1 MPYIGKSPSAGVRQ
15 RYQYTATAGQTTFS
29 GTDLGNLTL
38 TYTDNNFVDVFQNGV
53 LLKGGGTDYTATS
66 GTSVVLATGA
76 SVSDVIEIIVY
87 DVFSVGNFF
96 NRTDSDSRYVNVS
109 GGTMT
114 GSLDLNGTELVLDA
128 DGDTSITADT
138 DDQVDIKVS
147 GSDKVTITTT
157 GLGVGTTAPPVPL
170 TSSISS
176 NGGNVLAYRS
186 SESDGDY
193 GGVEFHN
200 HPSSLTGYRKGAIY
214 FQSDGNGFGRGAMS
228 FCVDGDGDANNV
240 GIADERMRIDS
251 SGRILIAKNTTS
263 TSTDGLEIRTTG
275 SDAGRINHASPS
287 ELFYFYD
294 SSDGGQVGYIAH
306 NGSNVTY
313 STSSDYRL
321 KENIVTDWDATT
333 RWKQL
338 KPTRFSWKKESKTQA
353 DTDGF
358 LAHEVSSIVPQAIK
372 GEKDAVDADGNPE
385 YQGIDHSTLVPL
397 LTKALQESIARADA
411 LEARI
416 KKLEDG

>member
-1 MPYIGKSPSAGVRQ
+1 MPYIGNDLATQFQAFATQTITGDGSTSYTLDRAVANGKELLVYINNVKQEEGSGKSYEASG
-15 RYQYTATAGQTTFS
+15 TTITFS
-29 GTDLGNLTL
+29 EAVASGDSCYLVYMGSAQQTVTAP
-38 TYTDNNFVDVFQNGV
+38 NG
-53 LLKGGGTDYTATS
+53 S
-66 GTSVVLATGA
+66 
-76 SVSDVIEIIVY
+76 I
-87 DVFSVGNFF
+87 
-96 NRTDSDSRYVNVS
+96 VS
-109 GGTMT
+109 GQIANANLEMPNT
-114 GSLDLNGTELVLDA
+114 LDMNGKELILDA
-128 DGDTSITADT
+128 DADTSITADT
-138 DDQVDIKVS
+138 DDQVDIKVG
-147 GSDKVTITTT
+147 GSDKVTVTTT

-176 NGGNVLAYRS
+176 NGGNILAYRN

-333 RWKQL
+333 RLKQL

>member
-1 MPYIGKSPSAGVRQ
+1 MPYIGNDLATQFQAFATQTITGDGSTSYTLDRAVANGKELLVYINNVKQEEGSGKSYEASG
-15 RYQYTATAGQTTFS
+15 TTITFS
-29 GTDLGNLTL
+29 EAVASGDSCYLVYMGSAQQTVTAP
-38 TYTDNNFVDVFQNGV
+38 NG
-53 LLKGGGTDYTATS
+53 S
-66 GTSVVLATGA
+66 
-76 SVSDVIEIIVY
+76 I
-87 DVFSVGNFF
+87 
-96 NRTDSDSRYVNVS
+96 VS
-109 GGTMT
+109 GQIANANLEMPNT
-114 GSLDLNGTELVLDA
+114 LDMNGKELILDA
-128 DGDTSITADT
+128 DADTSITADT
-138 DDQVDIKVS
+138 DDQVDIKVG
-147 GSDKVTITTT
+147 GSDKVTVTTT

-176 NGGNVLAYRS
+176 NGGNILAYRN

-333 RWKQL
+333 RLKQL

-397 LTKALQESIARADA
+397 LTKALQEAISEIDTLKEKVTA
-411 LEARI
+411 LES
-416 KKLEDG
+416 K

>member
-1 MPYIGKSPSAGVRQ
+1 MFLGSAIQTVTAPSG
-15 RYQYTATAGQTTFS
+15 S
-29 GTDLGNLTL
+29 
-38 TYTDNNFVDVFQNGV
+38 
-53 LLKGGGTDYTATS
+53 
-66 GTSVVLATGA
+66 
-76 SVSDVIEIIVY
+76 I
-87 DVFSVGNFF
+87 
-96 NRTDSDSRYVNVS
+96 VS
-109 GGTMT
+109 GQIANANLEMPNT
-114 GSLDLNGTELVLDA
+114 LDMNGKELILDA
-128 DGDTSITADT
+128 DADTSITADT
-138 DDQVDIKVS
+138 DDQVDIKVG
-147 GSDKVTITTT
+147 GSDKVTVTTT

-176 NGGNVLAYRS
+176 NGGNILAYRN

-263 TSTDGLEIRTTG
+263 TSTNGLEIRTTG

-333 RWKQL
+333 RLKQL

-397 LTKALQESIARADA
+397 LTKALQEAISEIDTLKEKVTA
-411 LEARI
+411 LES
-416 KKLEDG
+416 K

>member
-1 MPYIGKSPSAGVRQ
+1 MPYIGNDLATQFQAFATQTITGDGSTSYTLDRAVANGKELLVYINNVKQEEGAGKSYEASG
-15 RYQYTATAGQTTFS
+15 TTITFS
-29 GTDLGNLTL
+29 EAVASGDSCYLVYMGSAQQTVTAP
-38 TYTDNNFVDVFQNGV
+38 NG
-53 LLKGGGTDYTATS
+53 S
-66 GTSVVLATGA
+66 
-76 SVSDVIEIIVY
+76 I
-87 DVFSVGNFF
+87 
-96 NRTDSDSRYVNVS
+96 VS
-109 GGTMT
+109 GQIANANLEMPNT
-114 GSLDLNGTELVLDA
+114 LDMNGKELILDA
-128 DGDTSITADT
+128 DADTSITADT
-138 DDQVDIKVS
+138 DDQVDIKVG
-147 GSDKVTITTT
+147 GSDKVTVTTT

-176 NGGNVLAYRS
+176 NGGNILAYRN

-333 RWKQL
+333 RLKQL